1 MEPRRSASLLTNEWA
16 DIRLVL
22 VLWEPLTSQRH
33 NPNLIFIVA
42 QHLLLLQ
49 RVSLNS
55 ICSLCSFIGL
65 KCTWEC
71 LVYSLLLRLLSLDSH
86 LHSNFCSF
94 EKSVSAAP
102 QLLLVE
108 LHQVAWHP
116 NTSELIRGTQL
127 NPSDAAT
134 SLCHSRITAEAL
146 LQVPWRLRELLTQNR
161 SFPSHCKISYSID
174 CRFL

>member
-55 ICSLCSFIGL
+55 MCSLCSFIGL

-71 LVYSLLLRLLSLDSH
+71 LVYSCFVYFPWIRTFTQTFVH
-86 LHSNFCSF
+86 L
-94 EKSVSAAP
+94 KVSVRSSAAP
-102 QLLLVE
+102 PRRTAPGCLAPEHQRADPRDSAQSLGRRYLSLPLQDHRRSASSGTLAFTGNSWPKTEAFQVIAKYLV
-108 LHQVAWHP
+108 L
-116 NTSELIRGTQL
+116 
-127 NPSDAAT
+127 
-134 SLCHSRITAEAL
+134 
-146 LQVPWRLRELLTQNR
+146 
-161 SFPSHCKISYSID
+161 
-174 CRFL
+174 